1 VPENRWETFARQNAE
16 FYIYTATDVDFTTPA
31 GRGLFWRSGRDDAG
45 QILRESAPYRT
56 GSARAVEVGCGV
68 GRLALPMADQF
79 GEVIAVDIAP
89 SMIRRLAEHAERA
102 GVDNVRGFL
111 PGEPWDEQGVTDFVY
126 SLIVFQHIE
135 SEAVIADYL
144 RRAAACLSR
153 CGVCYAQFDTRR
165 RSLPYVLLRGLPDGV
180 LPRSWRRGVRRVRR
194 RRADLLDLFGACGL
208 TVLRELR
215 PDSERHVFL
224 LRPR

>member
-1 VPENRWETFARQNAE
+1 VPENRWETFARQNPE
-16 FYIYTATDVDFTTPA
+16 FYIYTATGVDFTTPE
-31 GRGLFWRSGRDDAG
+31 GRALFLRSGREDAE
-45 QILRESAPYRT
+45 QILRESEPYRT
-56 GSARAVEVGCGV
+56 GSARAIEVGCGV
-68 GRLALPMADQF
+68 GRLALPMADRF
-79 GEVIAVDIAP
+79 GEVVGVDVAP
-89 SMIRRLAEHAERA
+89 SMVRRLAEYAERA
-102 GVDNVRGFL
+102 GVHNVRGFL
-111 PGEPWDEQGVTDFVY
+111 PGEPWDEQGEADFVY

-153 CGVCYAQFDTRR
+153 HGVYYAQFDTRR
-165 RSLPYVLLRGLPDGV
+165 RTLPYVLLRGLPDVV
-180 LPRSWRRGVRRVRR
+180 LPRAWRKGVRRVRR
-194 RRADLLDLFGACGL
+194 RRADLLDLVGACGL